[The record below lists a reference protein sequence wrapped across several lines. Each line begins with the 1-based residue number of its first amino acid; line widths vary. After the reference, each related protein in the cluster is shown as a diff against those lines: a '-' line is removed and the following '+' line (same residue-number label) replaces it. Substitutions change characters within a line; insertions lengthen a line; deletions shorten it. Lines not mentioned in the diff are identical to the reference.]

1 MSSKKATGTWRVKPN
16 DNKSVA
22 IGNVLLSEAFFKK
35 YRLDREISS
44 LKSKGVDLAKLAE
57 LLVAYKLGDNF
68 SILRAHEFV
77 MEPAIRD
84 RFGLQEFSAKTL
96 YRAVERLGQNRE
108 RIVSVF
114 RRRILVSL
122 TGAELQGRTKILAPF
137 RCDLGFNI
145 KLGKDVL
152 INYNC
157 TFLNTAEISVGDNAM
172 IGPDCHQVTAVHPI
186 DPVER
191 RDWRFRGS
199 PIRIGRGVWLCANVT
214 VVPGVTIGDGSVV
227 GAGNPARI
235 IRRIGES

>member
-1 MSSKKATGTWRVKPN
+1 MEDWMQRLREGWVGKDDPDIGDYDRALAACAEKLSLFNSPQTGP
-16 DNKSVA
+16 
-22 IGNVLLSEAFFKK
+22 E
-35 YRLDREISS
+35 E
-44 LKSKGVDLAKLAE
+44 
-57 LLVAYKLGDNF
+57 
-68 SILRAHEFV
+68 
-77 MEPAIRD
+77 
-84 RFGLQEFSAKTL
+84 
-96 YRAVERLGQNRE
+96 
-108 RIVSVF
+108 

-199 PIRIGRGVWLCANVT
+199 PIRIGRDVWLCANVT

-235 IRRIGES
+235 IRRIGESLNGISGPAPLNRPAPAVSRHRWDRRSCPWGTRR